1 MKHFVTRN
9 YRDSETGV
17 SITRVFAF
25 EAETQEEYQATLE
38 EINRMPPPDVPD
50 GLGGE
55 SDQ

>member
-1 MKHFVTRN
+1 MNHFVMRE
-9 YRDSETGV
+9 YRDPQTGI

-55 SDQ
+55 DIQ